1 MTQQG
6 VVSLYE
12 YLGAAWPLV
21 IRPGVDDQWKRSK
34 YRELFQT
41 YRSYT
46 DEEVLAAFQKWTEE
60 NEKFPSTK
68 NILNEIK
75 WARTIKV
82 GRKENEI
89 LWPMDII
96 YSDGTEYSYGSFT
109 RSEFVNHPRNTE
121 HLQPEEWERRFRKTR
136 NRILKAVIEARGG
149 HVNYEAGK
157 EWVDWIRSRHAEPM

>member
-1 MTQQG
+1 MTTAG
-6 VVSLYE
+6 VKELY
-12 YLGAAWPLV
+12 YWLTAAWPLV
-21 IRPGVDDQWKRSK
+21 IKPGASEQFQDAKL
-34 YRELFQT
+34 RELYKT
-41 YRSYT
+41 YDQYR
-46 DEEVLAAFQKWTEE
+46 DEEVIAAFQKWTEE

-75 WARTIKV
+75 WSRTIKV

-96 YSDGTEYSYGSFT
+96 YPDGNEYSYGSFT

-136 NRILKAVIEARGG
+136 NRILKALIEARGG

-157 EWVDWIRSRHAEPM
+157 EWVDWIRGKHEAI